1 MANRWVKNG
10 NSDRLGFQKS
20 LWTVTAAMKLK
31 DTPWKKSYD
40 IPRQRIQ
47 KQRHHFV
54 DTGLYNQSCRFSDSH
69 VWIGA
74 VALEKT
80 LESPLDSRE
89 IKPVNP
95 KRNQL

>member
-1 MANRWVKNG
+1 MANRWVKNE
-10 NSDRLGFQKS
+10 NNDRLGFQKS
-20 LWTVTAAMKLK
+20 LWTMTAAMKLE

-40 IPRQRIQ
+40 IPRQCIQ

-54 DTGLYNQSCRFSDSH
+54 DTGLYSQSRGFSDSR
-69 VWIGA
+69 VWIRA
-74 VALEKT
+74 VVLEKT

-95 KRNQL
+95 KRNQS

>member
-1 MANRWVKNG
+1 MMETVTDFIFFGTKIT
-10 NSDRLGFQKS
+10 L
-20 LWTVTAAMKLK
+20 LVTAAMKLE

-40 IPRQRIQ
+40 IPRQCIQ

-54 DTGLYNQSCRFSDSH
+54 DTGLYSQSRGFSDSR
-69 VWIGA
+69 VWIRA
-74 VALEKT
+74 VVLEKT

-95 KRNQL
+95 KGN